1 MILTRIQETVEEHL
15 SPDQAGFR
23 PGRSCCSQVLN
34 LTQYIEDWYEA
45 KKITGTVFVDLTAA
59 YDTVNHRALL
69 LKVAQIVQNS
79 TLVRII
85 ESLLINRRF
94 YVEMEGKKSR
104 WHAQKNGLPQG
115 SVLAPVLFNIY
126 TNDQPQYPNIQRYIY
141 ADDLCIATQS
151 NSFNEIEERLSAA
164 LDTLSEYANTS
175 WGTDPKTLRQSALAL
190 CYSTAEYCAPVWARS
205 CHAFKVDPELNKAC
219 RTITGTMKS
228 TPQPAIY

>member
-34 LTQYIEDWYEA
+34 LTQYIEDGYEA

-164 LDTLSEYANTS
+164 LDTLSEYYKKWHLNANPSKTQVCAFHLNNHQARRKLQVR
-175 WGTDPKTLRQSALAL
+175 WGNVELEHHAHPVYLGVTLDRTLS
-190 CYSTAEYCAPVWARS
+190 
-205 CHAFKVDPELNKAC
+205 FKDH
-219 RTITGTMKS
+219 ISG
-228 TPQPAIY
+228 